1 MDLMYPSG
9 GASNEKIVV
18 TATHNYNISCTYFEK
33 GEQKDYQNYSW
44 YRHVS
49 AEFHGFTITRGSTW
63 IVTANVDCDVL
74 SPYSYPC
81 GYSSVE
87 AGNQACGPNPN
98 STQQNIILLK

>member
-9 GASNEKIVV
+9 GASNEKIVT
-18 TATHNYNISCTYFEK
+18 TATHNYHISCTYFEK
-33 GEQKDYQNYSW
+33 GEQQDYQDYYW
-44 YRHVS
+44 YGHTT

-74 SPYSYPC
+74 SPNSYPC

-98 STQQNIILLK
+98 STLQNIILLK